1 MSSQE
6 NTEHRGWTRL
16 ADGLSGHPRRVLVV
30 VLLVTV
36 VLAGGATRLTFATG
50 QDSYLNSGSKVAVDN
65 RQYQALFG
73 GQAMITVFSAQP
85 GHSILDLFTA
95 SNRAKLVA
103 LQSQLDRTA
112 GVHSA
117 ATPLTAMD
125 WNQALVEP
133 AAGTNDPTSSVAG
146 KILLSATNRETDP
159 ARKKARLADA
169 TATLARFS
177 AAGARTYANP
187 AWVRFL
193 LLDNQGNIRE
203 ALRPF
208 FPTPP
213 GVAPTLANTT
223 HAQMIVRLNGN
234 QTTEQEGK
242 ASVAVAKA
250 VRAVHFDGFSTLTT
264 GAPALLK
271 RINDYLM
278 GGMLVLGGIAIVVMV
293 VVLFAVF
300 RVRWRL
306 VPLAVMVL
314 GVIWTFG
321 LLGYAGFRLSIVTI
335 AGLPILI
342 GLGVEFAIQ
351 VQNRSE
357 EEIVARSKPSAYAS
371 TLSHIGPALLVA
383 TVAAVVACLALK
395 ASLTPMIR
403 DFGVLLA
410 VGIALVFLA
419 ALVVP
424 TVLLSIRERRSPTT
438 EERRQHVVEAAMTK
452 LGHLPQSIVPV
463 VMVLAIAVPGR
474 GPLRRGAHTDP
485 DRSEQVG
492 RPVEPGDPRHR
503 RDAGGDRG
511 VERARRV
518 RAGSPWGV
526 HRPDERVRDQL
537 RPAGAPALPDQ
548 AEHGLEP
555 AHHDLLPDGPAR

>member
-1 MSSQE
+1 M
-6 NTEHRGWTRL
+6 
-16 ADGLSGHPRRVLVV
+16 
-30 VLLVTV
+30 
-36 VLAGGATRLTFATG
+36 
-50 QDSYLNSGSKVAVDN
+50 
-65 RQYQALFG
+65 
-73 GQAMITVFSAQP
+73 
-85 GHSILDLFTA
+85 
-95 SNRAKLVA
+95 
-103 LQSQLDRTA
+103 
-112 GVHSA
+112 
-117 ATPLTAMD
+117 
-125 WNQALVEP
+125 
-133 AAGTNDPTSSVAG
+133 AG

-177 AAGARTYANP
+177 AAGARTYDNP

-223 HAQMIVRLNGN
+223 HAQMIVRLDGN

-278 GGMLVLGGIAIVVMV
+278 GGMLVLGGIAMVVMV

-351 VQNRSE
+351 VQNRIE
-357 EEIVARSKPSAYAS
+357 EEIVARSKPSPYAS

-383 TVAAVVACLALK
+383 TVAAVVACLALQGV
-395 ASLTPMIR
+395 AHADDPRLRRAAGGR
-403 DFGVLLA
+403 DRARVPRCPRRADRAA
-410 VGIALVFLA
+410 VHPRATVAHDRGTA
-419 ALVVP
+419 P
-424 TVLLSIRERRSPTT
+424 TR
-438 EERRQHVVEAAMTK
+438 
-452 LGHLPQSIVPV
+452 
-463 VMVLAIAVPGR
+463 GR
-474 GPLRRGAHTDP
+474 GGDDQARPSSAV
-485 DRSEQVG
+485 DRS
-492 RPVEPGDPRHR
+492 R
-503 RDAGGDRG
+503 
-511 VERARRV
+511 
-518 RAGSPWGV
+518 W
-526 HRPDERVRDQL
+526 
-537 RPAGAPALPDQ
+537 
-548 AEHGLEP
+548 
-555 AHHDLLPDGPAR
+555 